1 MDVVDALKR
10 GHPQSGAIA
19 GQPDVMQR
27 VIAVD

>member
-1 MDVVDALKR
+1 LKR
-10 GHPQSGAIA
+10 GHPQSGSIA